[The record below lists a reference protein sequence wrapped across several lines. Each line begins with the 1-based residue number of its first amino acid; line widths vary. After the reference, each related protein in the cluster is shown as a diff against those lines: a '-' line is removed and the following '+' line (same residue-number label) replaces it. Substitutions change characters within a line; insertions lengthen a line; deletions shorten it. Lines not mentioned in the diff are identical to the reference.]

1 MRIDHCTS
9 ILSRYRTP
17 TLLGVVAILQILDW
31 HSTLNAPHTRYEA
44 NKMINW
50 LVQWVSF
57 SSVVSVFK
65 LLCLSML
72 VYGFLFWRKHKGLY
86 EIEFTLVLCVVAIVY
101 GGVVFNNYFA

>member
-17 TLLGVVAILQILDW
+17 TLLGFVAILQIMDW
-31 HSTLNAPHTRYEA
+31 HSTLNAPRTRGEA

-57 SSVVSVFK
+57 GSVVSVLK
-65 LLCLSML
+65 LFCLAML
-72 VYGFLFWRKHKGLY
+72 LYGFLFWRKHKGLY
-86 EIEFTLVLCVVAIVY
+86 EIEFTLALSVVALVY
-101 GGVVFNNYFA
+101 SGVVFNNYFA